1 MLATL
6 PDEWKA
12 VRLFHLFSKAG
23 KKITTNHE
31 IRVALKIHST
41 ENTVLFQL
49 YMKIYQYTIALA
61 PDFFSKRLRLLIFF
75 PKRLRLWFLEFFP
88 GIFFQAAQLQG
99 AKNMRLLEAPARTIS

>member
-41 ENTVLFQL
+41 ENTVLFRL

-61 PDFFSKRLRLLIFF
+61 PDFFSKRLRL
-75 PKRLRLWFLEFFP
+75 RFLEFFP

-99 AKNMRLLEAPARTIS
+99 AKNMRLLEAPAQTIS